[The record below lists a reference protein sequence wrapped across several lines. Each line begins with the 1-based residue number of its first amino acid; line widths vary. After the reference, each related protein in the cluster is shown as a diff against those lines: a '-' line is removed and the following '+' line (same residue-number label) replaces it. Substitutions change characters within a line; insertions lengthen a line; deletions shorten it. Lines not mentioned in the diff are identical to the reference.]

1 MKLFNTSDLKETPH
15 LICEEPNDESSIP
28 STSDSSASDVSL
40 AQVKESTSST
50 TSDSQIHVY
59 DSDFSTNSS
68 TQVEFAQ
75 NKNTDEPPAQDTE
88 HSNEPQTLEREFKE
102 NKEAQ
107 ESYATILSALDSL
120 SSLES
125 KIKVVEKVYFKSS
138 RTKVKN
144 GYNIDKMN
152 IGPSI
157 FCYTQKDFVST
168 YIAELNDKLF
178 SNRGKGEVDVE
189 FIVSMITIYEAIT
202 QGSYPIYVYSVR
214 YPKYAP
220 RIVYG
225 LNKVFNERWS
235 MIKSIHQMF
244 KKQGE

>member
-15 LICEEPNDESSIP
+15 LICEEPNDESSIS

-50 TSDSQIHVY
+50 ASDSQIHVHGG
-59 DSDFSTNSS
+59 DFSTESE
-68 TQVEFAQ
+68 TQV
-75 NKNTDEPPAQDTE
+75 N
-88 HSNEPQTLEREFKE
+88 FKE
-102 NKEAQ
+102 NKNTNELPSQDTQHTNESKTLDDKFKENKTAK
-107 ESYATILSALDSL
+107 ESYASILSAVDAL
-120 SSLES
+120 SNLET

-202 QGSYPIYVYSVR
+202 QGSYPIYVYSVK

-225 LNKVFNERWS
+225 LNKVFNERWN